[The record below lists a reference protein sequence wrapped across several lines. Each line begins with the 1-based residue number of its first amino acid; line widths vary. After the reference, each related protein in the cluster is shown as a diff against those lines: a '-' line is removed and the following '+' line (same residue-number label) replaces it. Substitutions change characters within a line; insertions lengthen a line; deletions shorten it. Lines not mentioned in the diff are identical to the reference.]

1 MQHSHQIGHRL
12 REMARFELLSVAIL
26 ICACAGSAIAQA
38 DAPIPTPSS
47 TPVLQKRPTTVTN
60 AETTVT
66 AEPHETISLT
76 VPKGTPVQVALDKE
90 VRVRKVGQLIQGHV
104 VEPIFAF
111 DKLEIPVGT
120 LVNGQITKIQ
130 SVSNGKRTLAALDAD
145 FTPTRK
151 IQIEFNEFVL
161 PDGKHISVHTAVIP
175 GSGHEIS
182 FVAQPEDDR
191 KKSAKDVASEKAKE
205 ARAQAKN
212 EWDAAMQQVKEPGK
226 VHRAERAAL
235 AQLPAHP
242 QYIDAGTVYFAEL
255 QDSLDFGSE
264 PLTAELATSL
274 TAPPPDGSFVH
285 ARLVTPLDSATAHR
299 GDEVQAI
306 LSRPLFDGDRLIL
319 PQGSLLKG
327 SIVQAESARRLSHNG
342 QLRFVFHDLV
352 FPNGLDQKVDAVL
365 QGVQA
370 AKSDNV
376 KLDAEGGA
384 RATSS
389 RARYLSTGVSVG
401 LAALSF
407 AGDGDSDPGNREAG
421 GAGGYKLIGLAIG
434 LTVRSQPL
442 GMAMGSLGASR
453 SIYVHFIARGHE
465 VVFPRNTAL
474 EIAIGTRQPTPESV
488 PANPRGQ

>member
-1 MQHSHQIGHRL
+1 MSAMQHSHQIGHRL

-26 ICACAGSAIAQA
+26 ICACAGSAIAQ
-38 DAPIPTPSS
+38 DTHPIPTPSS
-47 TPVLQKRPTTVTN
+47 TPILQKRPTTVAK
-60 AETTVT
+60 AEPTVT
-66 AEPHETISLT
+66 AEPRETISLT

-90 VRVRKVGQLIQGHV
+90 VRVRKVGQFIQGHV

-120 LVNGQITKIQ
+120 LVNGQITKIE
-130 SVSNGKRTLAALDAD
+130 SVSGGKRTLAALDAD

-151 IQIEFNEFVL
+151 IQIEFTNSFFQMASTSPCTRRSL
-161 PDGKHISVHTAVIP
+161 PAQVRYSVSLLSRRAIARRVPRT
-175 GSGHEIS
+175 
-182 FVAQPEDDR
+182 
-191 KKSAKDVASEKAKE
+191 VASEKAKE
-205 ARAQAKN
+205 ARAQAKR

-285 ARLVTPLDSATAHR
+285 ARLVTPLNSATAHR

-352 FPNGLDQKVDAVL
+352 LPNGLDQKVDAVL

-370 AKSDNV
+370 AKADNV

-389 RARYLSTGVSVG
+389 RARYLSTGVSRGSGRPFVCRRRRLRPRQSRG
-401 LAALSF
+401 WRCGRLQIDWTGSWSYGSLPATRH
-407 AGDGDSDPGNREAG
+407 GDG
-421 GAGGYKLIGLAIG
+421 
-434 LTVRSQPL
+434 
-442 GMAMGSLGASR
+442 
-453 SIYVHFIARGHE
+453 
-465 VVFPRNTAL
+465 
-474 EIAIGTRQPTPESV
+474 
-488 PANPRGQ
+488 